1 MAMNDDIDA
10 IEEHKPRRAIYW
22 LPNTLTTAALFAS
35 FYAIVAAM
43 NGRFQAAAIAV
54 FIAMIMDN
62 LDGRVARLTHTESEF
77 GAQYDSLA
85 DMVSFGVAPALIMYE
100 WALGA
105 MAQFG
110 KIPGKLGWLAAF
122 IYATAAA
129 LRLARF
135 NVQLGSTDKRYFI
148 GLSSPAAAAIV
159 VGMVWVG
166 YDSGVK
172 GQDWAWFA
180 FALTLIA
187 GVLMVSNI
195 LYFSFKQ
202 VDIKRRIPL
211 IALLIIPIVFMV
223 LDFDPAKFLFTAA
236 LLYGASGPLLSLW
249 RRYLRMRRR
258 DLTNAEK
265 AHDANPSDRSR

>member
-1 MAMNDDIDA
+1 MNDDIDA

-62 LDGRVARLTHTESEF
+62 LDSRVAHLTHTESEF

-195 LYFSFKQ
+195 LYFSFK
-202 VDIKRRIPL
+202 KRSGHQTPHIAL

-236 LLYGASGPLLSLW
+236 LLYGASARCSACGG
-249 RRYLRMRRR
+249 
-258 DLTNAEK
+258 AIC
-265 AHDANPSDRSR
+265 ACADAI